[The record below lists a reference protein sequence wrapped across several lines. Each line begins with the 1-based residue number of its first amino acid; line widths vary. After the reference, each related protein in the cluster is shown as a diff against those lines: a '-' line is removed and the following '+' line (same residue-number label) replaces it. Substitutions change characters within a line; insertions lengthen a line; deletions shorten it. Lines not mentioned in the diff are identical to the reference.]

1 MSEVNI
7 KIPKARGEFQ
17 IRKWK
22 DGELIYDSGTMNNI
36 VVNNFYKMWF
46 DHPARWEN
54 TGYNIQ
60 GLMRY
65 CSVSNDSGEVVAE
78 DTSLSGEISTKIMYN
93 QTMPNITIENIEG
106 KNYYKLVRR
115 YLWNQGE
122 FNNVTI
128 SKLGILCDRGIGLT
142 DRLVAGQLIKN
153 TLGIPV
159 TITILS
165 DEQLDI
171 TYTLYVPVLHDV
183 TTSGVMVINGIE
195 YPYDLTVYASRLS
208 YMSTNQYYYQLTL
221 FSSPAQAAPSN
232 NVFTINST
240 SYGITS
246 ATKTLYDNRAEVVY
260 SMTVESGPEF
270 NPINNMD
277 YGNLYINNSTNSYN
291 SQNIRLI
298 RYTFTGGTKPIKLAT
313 DTFTSTVKITIQWG
327 EE

>member
-46 DHPARWEN
+46 DHPVYWGTTN
-54 TGYNIQ
+54 GNNQ

-65 CSVSNDSGEVVAE
+65 CSVSDDSGEVVAE
-78 DTSLSGEISTKIMYN
+78 DTALSGEISTKIMYN
-93 QTMPNITIENIEG
+93 QIMPNITIENIEG

-128 SKLGILCDRGIGLT
+128 SKLGILCDRNIGLT

-171 TYTLYVPVLHDV
+171 TYTLYVPVLDDV
-183 TTSGVMVINGIE
+183 TTSSVMVINGIE
-195 YPYDLTVYASRLS
+195 YPYDLTVYASQLS
-208 YMSTNQYYYQLTL
+208 VYNASNYWGRTL
-221 FSSPAQAAPSN
+221 FSSPAQVAASN

-260 SMTVESGPEF
+260 STTVESGPEF
-270 NPINNMD
+270 NPINNID
-277 YGNLYINNSTNSYN
+277 YGNIYMANSINSYSSAN
-291 SQNIRLI
+291 TRLV

-313 DTFTSTVKITIQWG
+313 DTFTSTVKITIQWD

>member
-1 MSEVNI
+1 MSEINI

-22 DGELIYDSGTMNNI
+22 DGELVYDSGTMNNI

-46 DHPARWEN
+46 DHPVYWWSN
-54 TGYNIQ
+54 GSNSQ

-65 CSVSNDSGEVVAE
+65 CSVSDDSGEVVAE
-78 DTSLSGEISTKIMYN
+78 DTALSGEISTKIMYN

-106 KNYYKLVRR
+106 KDYYKLVRR

-171 TYTLYVPVLHDV
+171 TYTLYVPVLYDV
-183 TTSGVMVINGIE
+183 TTSGAMVINGIE
-195 YPYDLTVYASRLS
+195 YPYELTVYTSRLS
-208 YMSTNQYYYQLTL
+208 VNNTNNYSGRTL
-221 FSSPAQAAPSN
+221 FSSPAQVAASN

-246 ATKTLYDNRAEVVY
+246 ATKTLYDNRVEVVY
-260 SMTVESGPEF
+260 NMTVESGPEF
-270 NPINNMD
+270 NPINNID
-277 YGNLYINNSTNSYN
+277 YGNLYRNGSVNSYN
-291 SQNIRLI
+291 SDNVRLI

-313 DTFTSTVKITIQWG
+313 DTFTSTVKITIQWD